1 MKARALGPALGL
13 MITLGALFF
22 SGYKLGRAESA
33 GRPVVKTIDREALKE
48 LLVGMDDVSKPFVS
62 ATNLARPG
70 VVHIITTRL
79 VEYHDPF
86 DEFFRQFEGMP
97 SRRRRQV
104 GRQQSTGSGAI
115 IDERGYIL
123 TNSHVVR
130 LASEIRVHLSDG
142 RTLMAQKIG
151 ADPSNPLALV
161 DDSADIAVIKV
172 NADRLPILHL
182 GDSDKVEVGQWVLAI
197 GNTFGL
203 EQTVT
208 SGIISAKG
216 RSGMGVAKEEDFIQ
230 TDTPINPGNSGGPLV
245 DLQGRIIGVNTAIFS
260 RSGGYQG
267 IGFAIPIN
275 FIRERMLKSIAK

>member
-1 MKARALGPALGL
+1 MKLRALAVTGFVSAILASFFIRGY
-13 MITLGALFF
+13 TLGRTDA
-22 SGYKLGRAESA
+22 A
-33 GRPVVKTIDREALKE
+33 GRPVVRTIDREALKE
-48 LLVGMDDVSKPFVS
+48 VLDGMDDVSKPFVA

-79 VEYHDPF
+79 VEYQDPF
-86 DEFFRQFEGMP
+86 EEFFRQFEGMP

-104 GRQQSTGSGAI
+104 TRQQSTGSGAI

-142 RTLMAQKIG
+142 RTLMAEKIG
-151 ADPSNPLALV
+151 AEASNPFALV
-161 DDSADIAVIKV
+161 DDSADIAVIRV
-172 NADRLPILHL
+172 NADHLPTLKL

-197 GNTFGL
+197 GNPFGL

-245 DLQGRIIGVNTAIFS
+245 DLHGRIIGVNTAIFS

-275 FIRERMLKSIAK
+275 FIRERMLKSIVK